1 MAVRKVGSCRILREV
16 GRGGMG
22 VIYEAYQDGLDRRVA
37 VKALDAG
44 KSGSADRVER
54 FRREGRAYA
63 QIRHEAIPIV
73 HDLVLKDDVL
83 YLVTEFVDG
92 ADLHHVLASG
102 GRLPAECVAALG
114 ARLADA
120 LDCVHAHA
128 LLHRDV
134 KPANVMLSV
143 RGDVKLMD
151 FGIAKD
157 PLATEL
163 TRTGTVV
170 GSPGYVAPEVLEGEP
185 ASERS
190 DVWSAGVTLYE
201 LATWMKPFMGED
213 FHELFAAVRK
223 ARPIPIREV
232 VPGFPRRLARA
243 IERCLERRPSRRWE
257 TAGALAA
264 ELEACAAGLLGGARP
279 RERLASLMLERGLGD
294 VDGMAAIAGEEDP
307 GVAVTRREEPDGS
320 ARPSNRRIAWGFAAA
335 MALAGLYAWLIRP

>member
-151 FGIAKD
+151 FGIAK
-157 PLATEL
+157 
-163 TRTGTVV
+163 G
-170 GSPGYVAPEVLEGEP
+170 
-185 ASERS
+185 
-190 DVWSAGVTLYE
+190 
-201 LATWMKPFMGED
+201 
-213 FHELFAAVRK
+213 K

-294 VDGMAAIAGEEDP
+294 VDGMAAIAGEEEP